1 MRTGRARVLIARR
14 SARTCTV
21 AIVFAAL
28 SALGGA
34 AASAKVLHVGTYN
47 GKRGHYNSIQVAVNA
62 AEPGDWV
69 LIGPGDYHEPG
80 NTVPSGAMGDE
91 RAGASV
97 LVTKPGIHIRGM
109 DRNGVVIDGTKRGAP
124 QCSSNPADQ
133 TLGTLDSEGKPNGR
147 NGLIVFK

>member
-21 AIVFAAL
+21 AVVIAAL

-47 GKRGHYNSIQVAVNA
+47 GNRGHYKSIQAAVNA

-69 LIGPGDYHEPG
+69 LVAPGDYHETG
-80 NTVPSGAMGDE
+80 NTVPPGPISDD
-91 RAGASV
+91 RAGAAV

-109 DRNGVVIDGTKRGAP
+109 DRNGVMLDGTKPGAP

-133 TLGTLDSEGKPNGR
+133 SLGALDSEGK
-147 NGLIVFK
+147 